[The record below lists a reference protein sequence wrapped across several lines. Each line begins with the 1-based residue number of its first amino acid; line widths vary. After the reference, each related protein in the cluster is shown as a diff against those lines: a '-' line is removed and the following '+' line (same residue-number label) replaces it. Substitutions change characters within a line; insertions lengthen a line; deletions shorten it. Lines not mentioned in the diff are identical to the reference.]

1 MTDFLPLF
9 DPLNQAL
16 IDFLKQLNE
25 KDWQRATV
33 CKGWTVKDIV
43 AHLLDTSIRRLS
55 LGRDDYQHVQQE
67 FATYEDLIAHINNLN
82 KEWVAASKRL
92 SPKILIELTSKY
104 QDELIAYFK
113 TLDPFDMALFPVTW
127 AGKSHSEN
135 WFDIARE
142 YSERWLHQQQIRFAF
157 NNQEILDPKFYSPYL
172 EIIMEALPYT
182 YQKINAEI
190 GKTVALEVV
199 GPAGKRWTITKD
211 KKFWIFDDENKE
223 ADALIYIDQQ
233 IAWLLFSKGIRAEE
247 AGQFYQ
253 IHGERN
259 LALPVLNMLTIMA

>member
-82 KEWVAASKRL
+82 KEWVTASKRL

-157 NNQEILDPKFYSPYL
+157 NNQELLDPKFYSPYL

-182 YQKINAEI
+182 YQKIKAEM

-233 IAWLLFSKGIRAEE
+233 IAWLLFSKGIRVEE

-253 IHGERN
+253 IHGECH
-259 LALPVLNMLTIMA
+259 LALPVLNMLTVLA